1 MARRSLARL
10 CQDTRPSW
18 QSLGAWFRDNSQM
31 PEWLPRGLRRAWI
44 SYLLT
49 VALVVLAIALEVYAA
64 RFAPHVDE
72 VGGVF
77 IFLMVIIVGLNW
89 GAAPCLLA
97 TLLGTLLLYYVV
109 FPPMFV
115 INHKNMMEILQDGL
129 VLFGGLLMTFVAS
142 QREAERRVAE
152 ERAIMAEEARLQAET
167 VADFMADAQA
177 TSERERQRVRA
188 VLESLLAMLATL
200 VQPPVEMALAD
211 GQVPIEHFIA
221 WRLAELTCYA
231 LGCQHTRFHSLEPGA
246 AAPTLLA
253 AVDRSADQA
262 LLGWTAINQRV
273 SFSDW
278 LDAGTLLRLHVGEIV
293 QVETP
298 QPAPK
303 DACVPF
309 VPGRLLVVPIRHD
322 TTLLGMLSV
331 DVAQESSPDL
341 GPLQAIAKLSALVLE
356 KERLVRERSLAQAD
370 ALAQREATRRLEMFM
385 GIVSHELKT
394 PLTIILLGLQ
404 VMQRRVESILS
415 QPAPDGKEGGEARL
429 RQATERRERVPTRVA
444 LQDHMGLLYQQGKR
458 LESLVDELLDNS
470 RIETGQLG
478 VHLQQTDLRGLVS
491 DVVEEQRSLNPERV
505 IALQTLPAQAVRVEA
520 DVERLRQVIG
530 NYVTNALKYSVED
543 RPVDVGLEVEQQQ
556 ARVWVRD
563 EGAGIPFE
571 QQPHVWER
579 FYRVPGIEV
588 LTGSKVGLG
597 LGLYI
602 TKAIIERHQGQVG
615 VKSTPGEGSTFWC
628 TLPLAA

>member
-1 MARRSLARL
+1 MARRYLARL
-10 CQDTRPSW
+10 RQETSIYW
-18 QSLGAWFRDNSQM
+18 QPLGAWFQDNSQT

-44 SYLLT
+44 SYLLA
-49 VALVVLAIALEVYAA
+49 VALVVLAVALEVYATRLA
-64 RFAPHVDE
+64 AHVDE

-142 QREAERRVAE
+142 QREYQRRSAD
-152 ERAIMAEEARLQAET
+152 ERALMAEEARHQAET
-167 VADFMADAQA
+167 VAALMAESQA
-177 TSERERQRVRA
+177 TSERERQRVRS
-188 VLESLLAMLATL
+188 VLESLLAMLAAL
-200 VQPPVEMALAD
+200 VQSPAEMALAD

-221 WRLAELTCYA
+221 WRLAELACYA
-231 LGCQHTRFHSLEPGA
+231 LGCQQVRLYSLEPGA
-246 AAPTLLA
+246 PAPTLLA
-253 AVDRSADQA
+253 AVDRSADQSM
-262 LLGWTAINQRV
+262 LGWTAINQRA

-278 LDAGTLLRLHVGEIV
+278 LDAGMLLRLHTGEIV
-293 QVETP
+293 QVELP

-303 DACVPF
+303 DARAAPS
-309 VPGRLLVVPIRHD
+309 GGHLLVVPIRHD

-331 DVAQESSPDL
+331 DDAQGAHPDL
-341 GPLQAIAKLSALVLE
+341 GLTQAIARLSAMVLE
-356 KERLVRERSLAQAD
+356 KERLVRERAQAQAD
-370 ALAQREATRRLEMFM
+370 ALAQREATRRLEMFL

-404 VMQRRVESILS
+404 VMQRRVGSILS
-415 QPAPDGKEGGEARL
+415 HGNEGGEARL
-429 RQATERRERVPTRVA
+429 RPAVETRERGTTKVA
-444 LQDHMGLLYQQGKR
+444 LQDQMMLIYQQGKR

-470 RIETGQLG
+470 RIEAGQFG

-491 DVVEEQRSLNPERV
+491 EVVEEQRALNPGRV
-505 IALQTLPAQAVRVEA
+505 IALETLPAQTVRVEA
-520 DVERLRQVIG
+520 DAERVRQVIG
-530 NYVTNALKYSVED
+530 NYLTNALKYSAEA
-543 RPVDVGLEVEQQQ
+543 RPVDVGLEVEQKQ
-556 ARVWVRD
+556 ARIWVRD

-615 VKSTPGEGSTFWC
+615 VQSTPGQGSTFWC